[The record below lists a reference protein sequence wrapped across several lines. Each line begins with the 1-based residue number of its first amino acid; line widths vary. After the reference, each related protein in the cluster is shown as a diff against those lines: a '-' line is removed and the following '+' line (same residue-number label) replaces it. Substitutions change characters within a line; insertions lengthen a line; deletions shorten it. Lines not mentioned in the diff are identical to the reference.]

1 MEERMGRPAARL
13 ACHGRRSLRPHAGE
27 GRIGK
32 LAATARDRGADGP
45 ACDLAACHGRP
56 DAMQGL
62 GCEAHT
68 GAREEGESGAQAC
81 SVGRCWRRQ
90 SVAQV
95 RRTTQP
101 VRVNG
106 QVKESRKGR
115 LGTFTSF
122 PFKLNIIMS
131 LVSYSKLTLLQQCV
145 TAKSRNFS
153 GLQQKT
159 PSSSVQEE
167 IFPF

>member
-90 SVAQV
+90 CGAGPANNSAGSGQRAGERVA
-95 RRTTQP
+95 R
-101 VRVNG
+101 
-106 QVKESRKGR
+106 
-115 LGTFTSF
+115 
-122 PFKLNIIMS
+122 
-131 LVSYSKLTLLQQCV
+131 
-145 TAKSRNFS
+145 AD
-153 GLQQKT
+153 
-159 PSSSVQEE
+159 
-167 IFPF
+167 